1 MTKFTAECLVC
12 DHTVSLW
19 LDCDETNVKQYSQ
32 ELAEQV
38 WQEGIEI
45 VKILPGH
52 VSQKEIKVSWPGE
65 GTLDEAINTWS
76 DQPAEWF
83 LERGF
88 VSSFGAM

>member
-1 MTKFTAECLVC
+1 MECLVC

-19 LDCDETNVKQYSQ
+19 LDCDETNVKKYSQ

-45 VKILPGH
+45 VKILPKH
-52 VSQKEIKVSWPGE
+52 VSQEEINVSWPGE
-65 GTLDEAINTWS
+65 GTLDEVINTWG
-76 DQPAEWF
+76 DPTEDKPAEWF

-88 VSSFGAM
+88 VSSFGSM